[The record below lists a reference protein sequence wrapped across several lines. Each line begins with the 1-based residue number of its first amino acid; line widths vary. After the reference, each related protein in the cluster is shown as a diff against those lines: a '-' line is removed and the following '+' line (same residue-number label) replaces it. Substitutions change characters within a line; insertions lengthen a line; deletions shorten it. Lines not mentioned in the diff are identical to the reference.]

1 MMKTLGIVSHY
12 FEDKTV
18 VFSIERLIKNPIYI
32 VEHLPIGTKV
42 IVEVDTFILDESKL
56 IYTGYHISKD
66 EDDDLLIKILYDLE
80 EISDL
85 KPNVTDPFIRKDLNN
100 MYVVTIDPKESKDL
114 DDAISICDDRLYI
127 HIADLVSYFS
137 ENLDEIL
144 KRGNTFYLRN
154 SNVPMIPRE
163 YSENLISLLPGSS
176 KRAITLEFDT
186 NTLELLKFYPSSITN
201 NLKMSYE
208 DVDNI
213 LNNENLDNMPEQ
225 AIKLITDMEII
236 YQKLDN
242 NSGISTYTSS
252 KSHHMIEK
260 LMILANNSIAKLS
273 PNILYRFH
281 KLPYSN
287 KAGYLQRFIGSQ
299 INKFIDVNS
308 EDINESLT
316 LVKQKKTVEYLKNHM
331 MSKALYS
338 TTDTSH
344 WALGLEKYTHF
355 TSPIRRAA
363 DVIVHMKLLLPAT
376 KLNIES
382 YIECINDTETM
393 QMSIEALLEELDCRR
408 KLAKKIWFNGCV
420 IKITPKEVDYYIPYY
435 KGVHTFHISECSDGE
450 FMTYTKDKSG
460 QLKSDNYH
468 YYLGKCNTL
477 KLESYNY
484 RTGKKVF
491 KIIQDDVSPELL

>member
-1 MMKTLGIVSHY
+1 MMKTLGVVSHY

-18 VFSIERLIKNPIYI
+18 IFSIEKLIKNPIYI

-42 IVEVDTFILDESKL
+42 IVEIETFILTESKL
-56 IYTGYHISKD
+56 VYTGYHISND
-66 EDDDLLIKILYDLE
+66 EDDDLLIKILYNLE
-80 EISDL
+80 ELSDL
-85 KPNVTDPFIRKDLNN
+85 KPNMLDPFIRKDLND

-114 DDAISICDDRLYI
+114 DDAISICDDILYI
-127 HIADLVSYFS
+127 HIADLISYFS
-137 ENLDEIL
+137 DNLDEIF

-163 YSENLISLLPGSS
+163 YSENIISLLPGCS

-213 LNNENLDNMPEQ
+213 LNNENLDNIPGQ
-225 AIKLITDMEII
+225 AIKLISDMEVI
-236 YQKLDN
+236 YEKLDN
-242 NSGISTYTSS
+242 KCGISSYISS
-252 KSHHMIEK
+252 KSHLMIEK
-260 LMILANNSIAKLS
+260 LMILANNSIAKVS
-273 PNILYRFH
+273 PSTLYRFH
-281 KLPYSN
+281 RPPYSN

-299 INKFIDVNS
+299 IDKFIHIES

-316 LVKQKKTVEYLKNHM
+316 LVKQKRTVEYLKNHM
-331 MSKALYS
+331 MSKAIYS

-344 WALGLEKYTHF
+344 WALGLLKYTHF

-363 DVIVHMKLLLPAT
+363 DVIVHMRLLLPGT
-376 KLNIES
+376 QLDVES
-382 YIECINDTETM
+382 YIEGINNAEAM

-408 KLAKKIWFNGCV
+408 KLAKKIMFNGCV

-435 KGVHTFHISECSDGE
+435 SGIHTFHISECSNGE
-450 FMTYTKDKSG
+450 FMTYTTDKSG
-460 QLKSDNYH
+460 QLRSDNYH